1 MANIRREAV
10 NAAYD
15 KAYALI
21 NNDDMHKRFKEIK
34 EFVNNDETLSKEEKL
49 EVIKRFDGD
58 YDYFKVVKNDGIK
71 RDCENCKEKCLATL
85 YCENCVRKYLKSEF
99 SNWTSENKIIDSLIQ
114 KCQQESLI
122 PYMIFEWIP
131 YDRLKN
137 IKFLV
142 KGGYSDIYTADWE
155 DGCYKEW
162 DLEEKKLKRSGTSK
176 VALKRLETIEGD
188 NKTWLEE
195 ALYISN
201 KWGSIVQC
209 YGFTK
214 DPTDDKF
221 MLVMNYMDTDLRR
234 YLQKNRNQITWKTKI
249 QIIFEIVKALSRVHE
264 ENSVHKNLHSG
275 NVLYLKNKN
284 DWYISDV
291 EFYGPANKPLN
302 SVYGN
307 LSYMAP
313 EVIYKSEY
321 SFKSDIY
328 SVAIL
333 MWEVLSEQPP
343 FLNNNNDQ
351 DLALN
356 IVNGTRPKILPG
368 TPEIFKKLM
377 EECWDANPEKRPD
390 IQTLWNKIEDINKSI
405 HENNDNWK
413 DVNIDINPNITEL
426 TYNNSKV
433 YTFKDLP
440 KPKNAT
446 KGDVLLN

>member
-1 MANIRREAV
+1 
-10 NAAYD
+10 
-15 KAYALI
+15 
-21 NNDDMHKRFKEIK
+21 
-34 EFVNNDETLSKEEKL
+34 
-49 EVIKRFDGD
+49 
-58 YDYFKVVKNDGIK
+58 
-71 RDCENCKEKCLATL
+71 
-85 YCENCVRKYLKSEF
+85 
-99 SNWTSENKIIDSLIQ
+99 
-114 KCQQESLI
+114 
-122 PYMIFEWIP
+122 
-131 YDRLKN
+131 
-137 IKFLV
+137 
-142 KGGYSDIYTADWE
+142 
-155 DGCYKEW
+155 
-162 DLEEKKLKRSGTSK
+162 
-176 VALKRLETIEGD
+176 
-188 NKTWLEE
+188 
-195 ALYISN
+195 
-201 KWGSIVQC
+201 
-209 YGFTK
+209 
-214 DPTDDKF
+214 
-221 MLVMNYMDTDLRR
+221 MNYMDTDLRK
-234 YLQKNRNQITWKTKI
+234 YLQQNRNQITWKTKI

-291 EFYGPANKPLN
+291 GFYGPTNKPLN
-302 SVYGN
+302 SIYGN

-321 SFKSDIY
+321 SYKSDIY

-333 MWEVLSEQPP
+333 LWEVLSEQPP
-343 FLNNNNDQ
+343 FLNHNNDQ

-405 HENNDNWK
+405 HENNDYWK

-426 TYNNSKV
+426 TYSNSKV

-446 KGDVLLN
+446 KGGLNNTE

>member
-71 RDCENCKEKCLATL
+71 RDCENC
-85 YCENCVRKYLKSEF
+85 
-99 SNWTSENKIIDSLIQ
+99 
-114 KCQQESLI
+114 
-122 PYMIFEWIP
+122 
-131 YDRLKN
+131 
-137 IKFLV
+137 
-142 KGGYSDIYTADWE
+142 GYSDIYTADWE

-209 YGFTK
+209 Y
-214 DPTDDKF
+214 
-221 MLVMNYMDTDLRR
+221 
-234 YLQKNRNQITWKTKI
+234 
-249 QIIFEIVKALSRVHE
+249 
-264 ENSVHKNLHSG
+264 
-275 NVLYLKNKN
+275 
-284 DWYISDV
+284 
-291 EFYGPANKPLN
+291 
-302 SVYGN
+302 
-307 LSYMAP
+307 
-313 EVIYKSEY
+313 
-321 SFKSDIY
+321 
-328 SVAIL
+328 
-333 MWEVLSEQPP
+333 
-343 FLNNNNDQ
+343 
-351 DLALN
+351 
-356 IVNGTRPKILPG
+356 
-368 TPEIFKKLM
+368 
-377 EECWDANPEKRPD
+377 
-390 IQTLWNKIEDINKSI
+390 DINKSI

-446 KGDVLLN
+446 KDI